1 MKRMLILSLAMAFV
15 VGASSAN
22 GQVLIG
28 GALNNGYLDDAVAVQ
43 NTTGANPAA
52 FIPQPAVW
60 TYQGTTTLFGN
71 FVDGLTVEGF
81 ANGSPT
87 PQTTG
92 ALGDPPRPDGCSN
105 NPLTADCGAFF
116 KSFAGTITATPPA
129 MPRGPITVD
138 LFQDHPATPGK
149 KYTLTGW
156 AGAGVAHLAVGHEL
170 ALEFLDAVGSIIPL
184 SGAVNP
190 MAELLVDNGL
200 PFDYKE
206 YMTMAVAPANA
217 AEVRARISMI
227 GGSANPTGGDQAF
240 VVDDITLTCI
250 PEPTSLLLA
259 GLSMI
264 GMMGMRRRS

>member
-1 MKRMLILSLAMAFV
+1 MKRMLILFLAMGFV

-22 GQVLIG
+22 GEVLIG

-43 NTTGANPAA
+43 NTTGANPDS

-60 TYQGTTTLFGN
+60 TYQGTTTIAGN

-105 NPLTADCGAFF
+105 NAATADCGAFF
-116 KSFAGTITATPPA
+116 KAFAGTTA
-129 MPRGPITVD
+129 RGPITVD
-138 LFQDHPATPGK
+138 LYQDLPAIPGST
-149 KYTLTGW
+149 YTLTGW
-156 AGAGVAHLAVGHEL
+156 AGGGPGHLAAGHEL
-170 ALEFLDAVGSIIPL
+170 ALEFLDAGGSVIPL
-184 SGAVNP
+184 SGDINP
-190 MAELLVDNGL
+190 LAALLVDNGL

-206 YMTMAVAPANA
+206 YTAMAIAPLNA

-227 GGSANPTGGDQAF
+227 GGFNNPAGGDQAF
-240 VVDDITLTCI
+240 VVDDITLTRI
-250 PEPTSLLLA
+250 PEPTSLLMA
-259 GLSMI
+259 GLGLI
-264 GMMGMRRRS
+264 GMLGMRRSG